1 MGIKWSSKRGS
12 AYVTKWVTLNLPV
25 VIYAGIYGAFNICN
39 ESLWD
44 IQFQF
49 LQTAFEK
56 SLKNCISLIYVAKI
70 SA

>member
-1 MGIKWSSKRGS
+1 MGIKWISKSGS
-12 AYVTKWVTLNLPV
+12 TYVTKWVTLNV

-49 LQTAFEK
+49 LQTVFEK
-56 SLKNCISLIYVAKI
+56 SLKNRISLIYVAKM